1 MNAIIE
7 RGFVLAVCRKSD
19 PGLPKIEV
27 DAIRLVEN
35 LGVAGDYH
43 SGEFVRHRYLAKKDP
58 TKPNLRQ
65 VLLVDTGMHADISA
79 RGIVIGPGMLG
90 ENVLLEGIR
99 VMGLPIGTRL
109 ELGEALLQLTEVRNP
124 CYQLNEI
131 DPRLLK
137 AVAYKSN
144 GQVYRNAGMMG
155 RILSGGWVRPGD
167 RVVVR
172 IDADQA

>member
-1 MNAIIE
+1 MNE
-7 RGFVLAVCRKSD
+7 MLE
-19 PGLPKIEV
+19 PGM
-27 DAIRLVEN
+27 
-35 LGVAGDYH
+35 
-43 SGEFVRHRYLAKKDP
+43 FVRHRYLAKKDP

-155 RILSGGWVRPGD
+155 RILSGGWNNIPIRLQNRGLVDLMLLFGLSLH
-167 RVVVR
+167 
-172 IDADQA
+172 

>member
-1 MNAIIE
+1 
-7 RGFVLAVCRKSD
+7 
-19 PGLPKIEV
+19 
-27 DAIRLVEN
+27 
-35 LGVAGDYH
+35 
-43 SGEFVRHRYLAKKDP
+43 
-58 TKPNLRQ
+58 
-65 VLLVDTGMHADISA
+65 
-79 RGIVIGPGMLG
+79 
-90 ENVLLEGIR
+90 
-99 VMGLPIGTRL
+99 
-109 ELGEALLQLTEVRNP
+109 VRNP